1 MKTKA
6 RTALLGCT
14 LAALIA
20 TAAATA
26 GAQSA
31 AHSAAPEQSTRA
43 AQTPVP
49 AAAGAA
55 NQLQAPMTLVTASG
69 TGKMIGV
76 VSISESPNGL
86 VFTPKLTD
94 LPPGPHGYH
103 VHEASSCAPNEK
115 DGKKV
120 AAGAA
125 GGHYDPSGSKQH
137 LGPTGAGHLGD
148 LPPLVVGGD
157 GRATVA
163 VTAPR
168 MKSLADVKGKALM
181 IHAGGDNYADKPAPL
196 GGGGERI
203 ACGVIQ

>member
-6 RTALLGCT
+6 RTALLGST

-26 GAQSA
+26 GAQSTT
-31 AHSAAPEQSTRA
+31 PDQSSRA

-125 GGHYDPSGSKQH
+125 GGHYDPSGTKQH
-137 LGPTGAGHLGD
+137 LGPTGAGHMGD

>member
-1 MKTKA
+1 MNKNALATLLVCTFAAAAASAQTAPADQSTKA
-6 RTALLGCT
+6 
-14 LAALIA
+14 
-20 TAAATA
+20 
-26 GAQSA
+26 
-31 AHSAAPEQSTRA
+31 P
-43 AQTPVP
+43 QTPVP
-49 AAAGAA
+49 AAAGAGG
-55 NQLQAPMTLVTASG
+55 QLQAPMALVTAGG

-103 VHEASSCAPNEK
+103 VHENGSCGVNEK

-125 GGHYDPSGSKQH
+125 GSHLDPGATKQH
-137 LGPTGAGHLGD
+137 LGPTGSGHLGD

-157 GRATVA
+157 GRATVP

-168 MKSLADVKGKALM
+168 LKSLADVKGKALM

>member
-1 MKTKA
+1 MNTNTK
-6 RTALLGCT
+6 TALLART
-14 LAALIA
+14 LAAAAI
-20 TAAATA
+20 AAATTA
-26 GAQSA
+26 N
-31 AHSAAPEQSTRA
+31 
-43 AQTPVP
+43 AQTPTQ
-49 AAAGAA
+49 AAMPG
-55 NQLQAPMTLVTASG
+55 NKLQAPMTLVTAAG
-69 TGKMIGV
+69 TGKMIGTV
-76 VSISESPNGL
+76 MITESSEGL
-86 VFTPKLTD
+86 VFTPNLTD
-94 LPPGPHGYH
+94 LPAGPHGYH
-103 VHEASSCAPNEK
+103 VHENGSCGVNEK

-125 GGHYDPSGSKQH
+125 GSHLDPSGTKQH
-137 LGPTGAGHLGD
+137 LGPTGQGHLGD

-157 GRATVA
+157 GRATVP

>member
-1 MKTKA
+1 MNKNSYA
-6 RTALLGCT
+6 ALLACT
-14 LAALIA
+14 LAAL
-20 TAAATA
+20 AATA
-26 GAQSA
+26 GAQTTT
-31 AHSAAPEQSTRA
+31 PEPRRVP
-43 AQTPVP
+43 QTPVP
-49 AAAGAA
+49 AAMGAE
-55 NQLQAPMTLVTASG
+55 NQLQAPMTLVSANG

-76 VSISESPNGL
+76 VSITESPNGL

-103 VHEASSCAPNEK
+103 VHENGSCGVAEK

-125 GGHYDPSGSKQH
+125 GGHYDPSGAKQH
-137 LGPTGAGHLGD
+137 MGPTRAGHLGD

-157 GRATVA
+157 GRATVP

-168 MKSLADVKGKALM
+168 IKSLAEVKGKALM